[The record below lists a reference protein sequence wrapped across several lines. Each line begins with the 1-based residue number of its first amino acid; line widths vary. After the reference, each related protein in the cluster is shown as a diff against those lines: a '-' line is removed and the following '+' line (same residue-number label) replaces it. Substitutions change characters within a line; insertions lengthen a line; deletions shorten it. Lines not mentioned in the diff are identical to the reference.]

1 MNGPPRSIRLAS
13 VIDTFAAD
21 FLAQYRHRLTADH
34 THALAAIKH
43 CRTEASAKMQV
54 QCTGCAHQLL
64 VPHSC
69 GHRHC
74 PHCQHHESQQWLER
88 QIKRLVPAEYF
99 LITFTLPAE
108 FRGLACA
115 HPRVIYDLLMR
126 CSWETLHTF
135 SQNDKQLQ
143 GTPGAIAVLHTN
155 TRQLEYHPHVHLV
168 MPAAAVN
175 REQQQWRTKKPTKPR
190 TKQRGKGGYLFNHKA
205 LAKVFRAKLLAAI
218 EAAGLTLPGRYPA
231 AWVVDCKS
239 VGSGEKAL
247 IYLGRYLYRGVIRE
261 QDIVACNA
269 GQVTFRYRDAKTGRM
284 ERRTVPGAQ
293 FLWRVL
299 QHVLPK
305 GFRRARNFGFLHPNC
320 KRLIALLHVVLK
332 FDPGRTVLWIKQ
344 RPPILCSCCGAVM
357 MIVRTRIRALLP
369 QARPTPIVAMGT
381 H

>member
-1 MNGPPRSIRLAS
+1 MIRLAS
-13 VIDTFAAD
+13 VIETFADD
-21 FLAQYRHRLTADH
+21 FLAQYRNKLTADH
-34 THALAAIKH
+34 TRALAAMQR
-43 CRTEASAKMQV
+43 CRTHASPKMQV
-54 QCTGCAHQLL
+54 QCTGCEHQIL

-88 QIKRLVPAEYF
+88 QMQKRVPAEYF
-99 LITFTLPAE
+99 LLTFTLPAE
-108 FRGLACA
+108 FRGLSWA
-115 HPRVIYDLLMR
+115 HPGVLYDLLMR
-126 CSWETLHTF
+126 CSWETVRTF

-168 MPAAAVN
+168 MPAAAIN
-175 REQQQWRTKKPTKPR
+175 SEQKQWRTKR
-190 TKQRGKGGYLFNHKA
+190 RGKGKGRYLFNHKA

-218 EAAGLTLPGRYPA
+218 ESAGLTLPGRYPQE
-231 AWVVDCKS
+231 WVVDCKS
-239 VGSGEKAL
+239 VGSGESAL

-261 QDIVACNA
+261 NDIVACND
-269 GQVTFRYRDAKTGRM
+269 GQVSFRYRNAKTGRM

-293 FLWRVL
+293 FLWLVL

-320 KRLIALLHVVLK
+320 KRLIALLHVLLK
-332 FDPGRTVLWIKQ
+332 FDPGRASAWIKE
-344 RPPILCSCCGAVM
+344 RAPILCTCCGAVM
-357 MIVRTRIRALLP
+357 KIVRTRIRSWLP
-369 QARPTPIVAMGT
+369 EGSPLPIAAQGI